1 MKYIEMTVDE
11 AIEILQ
17 NSKGKKV
24 MVAIRDLEHDEP
36 TLFCPR
42 LKTECETM
50 IYEAETIASACDE
63 FVKQLRLYT
72 EKQKDIVNIRN
83 VGYQQIILFK
93 E

>member
-1 MKYIEMTVDE
+1 MKYIEMSVDE

-17 NSKGKKV
+17 KSKGKRV
-24 MVAIRDLEHDEP
+24 MVAIRDLEHNDDAMFFP
-36 TLFCPR
+36 K
-42 LKTECETM
+42 LKAECEDM
-50 IYEAETIASACDE
+50 IGRAETISSMCDD

-83 VGYQQIILFK
+83 VGYQQIILLK